1 MRKLIFVIP
10 LLLFQSIWICC
21 SDGSK
26 RRPEQMNTIELEMQR
41 DPQAALNILNNINH
55 EMPNYSEQVRM
66 EYELML
72 IQALDKTLH
81 PLTSYKTKIDSVVS
95 YFQKKGTDLQRAR
108 AYYYM
113 GGYYRDKQKRS
124 DAINWY
130 QKAFGEINKNTLS
143 TDSEKKIASVI
154 CAQIFGLLYESSNYS
169 EALKYALLEYKY
181 ST

>member
-81 PLTSYKTKIDSVVS
+81 PLTSYKTKIDSVVR
-95 YFQKKGTDLQRAR
+95 YFQKKERICNAQELIITWVD
-108 AYYYM
+108 
-113 GGYYRDKQKRS
+113 
-124 DAINWY
+124 II
-130 QKAFGEINKNTLS
+130 EISRKGPT
-143 TDSEKKIASVI
+143 
-154 CAQIFGLLYESSNYS
+154 Q
-169 EALKYALLEYKY
+169 
-181 ST
+181 